1 MERLHEAAKLT
12 PGHAAAPKLHEATGI
27 GQFMAQGLSAAQAA
41 GQLHL
46 GRTHLTQTLFGSGGV
61 ESGSCGLELLHEILA
76 DQIQTKQ
83 SLASLIP
90 E

>member
-1 MERLHEAAKLT
+1 MVRLHEAAKLT
-12 PGHAAAPKLHEATGI
+12 PGHAAAPKLHEAAGV

-46 GRTHLTQTLFGSGGV
+46 GRAHLTQTLFGSGL
-61 ESGSCGLELLHEILA
+61 ENGSCGLELLHEILA
-76 DQIQTKQ
+76 DQVQTKRV
-83 SLASLIP
+83 LASLIP